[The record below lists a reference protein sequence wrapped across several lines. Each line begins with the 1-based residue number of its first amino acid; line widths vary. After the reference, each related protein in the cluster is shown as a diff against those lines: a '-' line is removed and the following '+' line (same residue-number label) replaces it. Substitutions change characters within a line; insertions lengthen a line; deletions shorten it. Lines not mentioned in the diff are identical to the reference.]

1 VIKVYYDNDA
11 DLGLLKDK
19 TIAII
24 GYGIQGRGQ
33 SLNLRD
39 SGLKVVVADLPDSP
53 NWKKAVEDGMKPIP
67 TPEAAAKG
75 DLIQILTE
83 DHVQAAVYRHQI
95 AAHLAEGNALVFSH
109 GFNIHYHQ
117 IVPPPSVDVLMV
129 APKGPGSLVRMLYEQ
144 GRGVPGLL
152 AVHQDATGKAKQL
165 GLAYAKGIGCTRAG
179 VLETTFKEET
189 ETDLF
194 GEQAVLCG
202 GVTELIRAGFDT
214 LVEAGYQ
221 PESAYFE
228 VLHELKL
235 IVDLIQQHGIQGMRK
250 RVSDTAEYGDMT
262 RGPRVIDGHVR
273 DAMRKLLA
281 EVQNGEFAREWILEN
296 QAGRPVFKAL
306 EAQQSEHPIERIG
319 AQLREMMPWLMQ
331 K

>member
-1 VIKVYYDNDA
+1 MVIYYDDDA
-11 DLGLLKDK
+11 ELGLLDGK
-19 TIAII
+19 TVAII
-24 GYGIQGRGQ
+24 GYGIQGRSQ
-33 SLNLRD
+33 ALNLRD
-39 SGLKVVVADLPDSP
+39 SGVKVVVADLPDSV
-53 NWKKAVEDGMKPIP
+53 NWKKAVEDGMNPIA
-67 TPEAAAKG
+67 TPEAAKQG

-83 DHVQAAVYRHQI
+83 DHVQAAVYRSQI
-95 AAHLAEGNALVFSH
+95 APHLAEGNALVFSH

-117 IVPPPSVDVLMV
+117 IIPPPTVDVFMV
-129 APKGPGSLVRMLYEQ
+129 APKGPGSLVRALYEQ

-152 AVHQDATGKAKQL
+152 AVHQDYTGKAKEL

-202 GVTELIRAGFDT
+202 GVSELIKAGFDT

-221 PESAYFE
+221 PESAYLE
-228 VLHELKL
+228 VCHELKL
-235 IVDLIQQHGIQGMRK
+235 IVDIIHAEGIQGMRK

-262 RGPRVIDGHVR
+262 RGKRVIDGRVR
-273 DAMRKLLA
+273 CAMRELLA
-281 EVQNGEFAREWILEN
+281 EVQSGEFAREWILEN

-306 EAQQSEHPIERIG
+306 EAQQSEHPIEKVG
-319 AQLREMMPWLMQ
+319 GQLREMMPWLTR
-331 K
+331 

>member
-1 VIKVYYDNDA
+1 MIKVYYDDDA
-11 DLGLLKDK
+11 DLGLLKGK

-33 SLNLRD
+33 ALNLRD
-39 SGLKVVVADLPDSP
+39 SGLKVIVADLPDSV
-53 NWKKAVEDGMKPIP
+53 NWNRAVEDGMNPVA

-83 DHVQAAVYRHQI
+83 DHVQAAVYRAQI
-95 AAHLAEGNALVFSH
+95 APQVAEGNALIFSH

-117 IVPPPSVDVLMV
+117 IVPPPTVDVFMV
-129 APKGPGSLVRMLYEQ
+129 APKGPGSLVRALYEQ

-152 AVHQDATGKAKQL
+152 AVHQDYSGKAKQL

-179 VLETTFKEET
+179 LLETTFKEET

-202 GVTELIRAGFDT
+202 GVTELIKAGFDI

-221 PESAYFE
+221 PESAYLE
-228 VLHELKL
+228 VCHELKL
-235 IVDLIQQHGIQGMRK
+235 IVDIIHAQGIQGMRK

-262 RGPRVIDGHVR
+262 RGKRVIDEHVR
-273 DAMRKLLA
+273 DAMRRLLA
-281 EVQNGEFAREWILEN
+281 EVQSGEFAREWILEN

-306 EAQQSEHPIERIG
+306 EAQQAEHLIEKVG
-319 AQLREMMPWLMQ
+319 AQLREMMPWLTGR
-331 K
+331 